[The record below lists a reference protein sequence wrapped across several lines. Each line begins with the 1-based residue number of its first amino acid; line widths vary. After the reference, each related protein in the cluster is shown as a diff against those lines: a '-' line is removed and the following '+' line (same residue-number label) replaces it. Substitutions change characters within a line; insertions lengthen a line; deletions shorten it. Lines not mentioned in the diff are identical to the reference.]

1 MTQTHILKVSRLE
14 GLTDGIF
21 AIAMTILILDLRLS
35 PDIQAANL
43 VAHIKSEI
51 LIKLLIY
58 MGSFIIL
65 GTLWIAM
72 NFQLGLLERVNRPY
86 LWSNVFYLML
96 VCIVPFSASLLAA
109 YPTHIASLS
118 FYAINLICA
127 SMGQLLTILC
137 ANAYHLNRDIYT
149 DAIRY
154 AVIRRIFVA
163 PVFYIAALVLA
174 HWNVTLACI
183 VLIIP
188 TLLYI
193 LPGRVDK
200 FD

>member
-1 MTQTHILKVSRLE
+1 MIQKHILKVSRLE

-21 AIAMTILILDLRLS
+21 AIAMTILILDLRLPS
-35 PDIQAANL
+35 DIKTTNL
-43 VAHIKSEI
+43 VAHLQSTI
-51 LIKLLIY
+51 LIKLIIY

-86 LWSNVFYLML
+86 LWSNVLYLML
-96 VCIVPFSASLLAA
+96 ICIVPFSASLLAA

-137 ANAYHLNRDIYT
+137 AHAYHLNRDIYT
-149 DAIRY
+149 AAIRQ
-154 AVIRRIFVA
+154 AVIRRIFIA
-163 PVFYIAALVLA
+163 PIFYMAALIIA
-174 HWNVTLACI
+174 HHNITIAC
-183 VLIIP
+183 VFLITP